1 MLYLYIFYIYI
12 EVVNGKEVES
22 YIGSVV
28 IYRPLGK
35 VTESSAARRP
45 WALSAALLIQYEMNN
60 YKKVLCKRICYVCM
74 YVCITCDFEA
84 LTVLL

>member
-45 WALSAALLIQYEMNN
+45 
-60 YKKVLCKRICYVCM
+60 
-74 YVCITCDFEA
+74 
-84 LTVLL
+84 

>member
-1 MLYLYIFYIYI
+1 MRILWRLVIYHYFIYMLYLYIFYIYI

-45 WALSAALLIQYEMNN
+45 
-60 YKKVLCKRICYVCM
+60 
-74 YVCITCDFEA
+74 
-84 LTVLL
+84 